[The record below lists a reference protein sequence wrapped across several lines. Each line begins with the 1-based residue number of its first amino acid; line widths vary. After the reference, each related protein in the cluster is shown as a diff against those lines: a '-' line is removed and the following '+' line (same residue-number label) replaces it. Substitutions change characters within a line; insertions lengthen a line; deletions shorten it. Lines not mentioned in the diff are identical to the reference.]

1 MNSVATA
8 AGVAPKRVALYL
20 GSATGDS
27 PAYRDITV
35 AVVRHLAE
43 HGHSL
48 VYGGGS
54 VGLMGV
60 AADTALA
67 AGMDV
72 HGVITRHLYDGE
84 TGHTGLT
91 SLEIVDTMTERKN
104 RMADTADAMV
114 TLPGGIGTLE
124 EFFEV
129 WTAQV
134 LGIHHKPVAL
144 VDVEDYWTPL
154 LGMVDQMVS
163 RGFFAAEHRDR
174 LIHLTDVSRLSAS
187 LDSWTPAAAKW
198 SQKTMHT
205 TTGAMTGETRMP

>member
-1 MNSVATA
+1 MTTVSELH
-8 AGVAPKRVALYL
+8 VAPKRIALYL
-20 GSATGDS
+20 GSAHGDS
-27 PAYRDITV
+27 PAYRDMTV

-60 AADTALA
+60 AADTALD

-72 HGVITRHLYDGE
+72 HGVITRHLYEGE

-91 SLEIVDTMTERKN
+91 SLEIVETMTERKN
-104 RMADTADAMV
+104 RMAETADAMV

-144 VDVEDYWTPL
+144 MDVDGYWTPL
-154 LGMVDQMVS
+154 LGMLDQMVA
-163 RGFFAAEHRDR
+163 RGFFAAEHRDG
-174 LIHLTDVSRLSAS
+174 LIHLTDAAGLGTA
-187 LDSWTPAAAKW
+187 LDSWAPAAAKW
-198 SQKTMHT
+198 SSTTRATAGT
-205 TTGAMTGETRMP
+205 TTSETRMS